1 MQSVQVIRARGVR
14 GVTGKAQAARQQ
26 PSIDD
31 LLASIRRA
39 IHERVSPDGP
49 GAPAAQARKPS
60 LVHPASPATEVGE
73 PRREGSQEVGRMKR
87 SVTAD
92 QDGFAG
98 LLGGDVRLEEALAR
112 LNHSGGS
119 RGAAPIAAAE
129 APRPEPRLRPTINP
143 EAPAAPVSV
152 PPSWRS
158 APATPAAERKKDQ
171 RDDRAAPAR
180 QPQAPGRQSPPP
192 RPDRPVQA
200 FAPASGRFRSP
211 DLLST
216 EAASAAHSA
225 FSRLTDAVT
234 SRSPGGEPS
243 LDELTRDCLRPLLK
257 DWLDRNL
264 PGIVERLV
272 REEIER
278 VARRGR

>member
-1 MQSVQVIRARGVR
+1 M
-14 GVTGKAQAARQQ
+14 TGKAQAARQQ

-39 IHERVSPDGP
+39 IHERIPPDRP
-49 GAPAAQARKPS
+49 GLPTAQARKPA
-60 LVHPASPATEVGE
+60 LVHPAPSANSDAGQQEGGRKPTVATGD
-73 PRREGSQEVGRMKR
+73 P
-87 SVTAD
+87 
-92 QDGFAG
+92 DGFAG

-112 LNHSGGS
+112 LNQSGGS
-119 RGAAPIAAAE
+119 RGAAATSAVE
-129 APRPEPRLRPTINP
+129 APRPEPKLRPTINP
-143 EAPAAPVSV
+143 APPAASAST
-152 PPSWRS
+152 PPSWRA
-158 APATPAAERKKDQ
+158 APVPPAAERQ
-171 RDDRAAPAR
+171 TERRDDRAATASQPA
-180 QPQAPGRQSPPP
+180 PLARQSPPP
-192 RPDRPVQA
+192 RPDRATQA
-200 FAPASGRFRSP
+200 FPPPAVGARSP

-225 FSRLTDAVT
+225 FSRLSEAVG
-234 SRSPGGEPS
+234 SRTAGGESS

-278 VARRGR
+278 VARRGK

>member
-1 MQSVQVIRARGVR
+1 M
-14 GVTGKAQAARQQ
+14 TGKAQAARQQ

-39 IHERVSPDGP
+39 IHERVSPDG
-49 GAPAAQARKPS
+49 APAAQARKPS
-60 LVHPASPATEVGE
+60 LVHPASPASPDAGQ
-73 PRREGSQEVGRMKR
+73 QESGRIKR
-87 SVTAD
+87 TTVAAD
-92 QDGFAG
+92 RDGFAG

-112 LNHSGGS
+112 LNQAAGSGSAGK
-119 RGAAPIAAAE
+119 AAAE
-129 APRPEPRLRPTINP
+129 AARPEPRLRPTV
-143 EAPAAPVSV
+143 APASAAPVSA
-152 PPSWRS
+152 PPAWRS
-158 APATPAAERKKDQ
+158 APVPPAADRKRDQ
-171 RDDRAAPAR
+171 RDDRPAPAR
-180 QPQAPGRQSPPP
+180 QSPP
-192 RPDRPVQA
+192 RPDRPAQA
-200 FAPASGRFRSP
+200 FAPASGRARSP

-225 FSRLTDAVT
+225 FSRLSDAVAT
-234 SRSPGGEPS
+234 RNTGEPS
-243 LDELTRDCLRPLLK
+243 LDEMTRDCLRPLLK

>member
-1 MQSVQVIRARGVR
+1 M
-14 GVTGKAQAARQQ
+14 TGKAQAARQQ

-39 IHERVSPDGP
+39 IHERVSPNGP
-49 GAPAAQARKPS
+49 GAPAGQARKPS
-60 LVHPASPATEVGE
+60 LVHATSPASPDVAQQE
-73 PRREGSQEVGRMKR
+73 RERIKR
-87 SVTAD
+87 TVAAD

-98 LLGGDVRLEEALAR
+98 LLGGDIRLEEALAR
-112 LNHSGGS
+112 LNQSGGS
-119 RGAAPIAAAE
+119 RRGASTPAAE
-129 APRPEPRLRPTINP
+129 APRPEPRLRPTITP
-143 EAPAAPVSV
+143 APVHK
-152 PPSWRS
+152 P
-158 APATPAAERKKDQ
+158 
-171 RDDRAAPAR
+171 AAPAR
-180 QPQAPGRQSPPP
+180 QPAAP
-192 RPDRPVQA
+192 RPAERPTQVSVP
-200 FAPASGRFRSP
+200 APARSKSP

-225 FSRLTDAVT
+225 FGRLSDAVGN
-234 SRSPGGEPS
+234 RSTGGESS

-272 REEIER
+272 REEIEK